1 MYCQD
6 FVIESLELIIF
17 KKSQCSPIIIFFILT
32 CIVYKHIAWIDEK
45 KVSKMQSVQNVYVM
59 QEEMFCYF
67 KNNNRVYS
75 QNETS

>member
-17 KKSQCSPIIIFFILT
+17 KKSPCSPIIIFFILT

-45 KVSKMQSVQNVYVM
+45 KVSKMQSVRNVYVM

-67 KNNNRVYS
+67 KKQQQS
-75 QNETS
+75 LFPE